1 MWMMMAEGI
10 CLTRAVLYCSA
21 IAALAGAVPSQKLAA
36 PVQPVPYSHKK
47 HVALGLECRT
57 CHMNPDPGR
66 LMTFPP
72 TRVCMGCHQ
81 AVATGRPPI
90 QKLAEFAASGKR
102 VPWVQVY
109 QLPDYVFWKHTTHR
123 EAGVTCA
130 DCHGPVAERDV
141 ITQETNVVTMAGCLA
156 CHNKRQVFTDCG
168 DCHAPRQ

>member
-1 MWMMMAEGI
+1 MWMTMAGGI
-10 CLTRAVLYCSA
+10 SLARAILYCSA
-21 IAALAGAVPSQKLAA
+21 IAALAGAVQSPRPAA
-36 PVQPVPYSHKK
+36 PLQPLPYSHKK

-57 CHMNPDPGR
+57 CHVNPDPGK

-81 AVATGRPPI
+81 AVAADRPPI
-90 QKLAEFAASGKR
+90 QKLAGFAASGKP
-102 VPWVQVY
+102 VPWVRVY
-109 QLPDYVFWKHTTHR
+109 RLPDYVFWKHTTHL